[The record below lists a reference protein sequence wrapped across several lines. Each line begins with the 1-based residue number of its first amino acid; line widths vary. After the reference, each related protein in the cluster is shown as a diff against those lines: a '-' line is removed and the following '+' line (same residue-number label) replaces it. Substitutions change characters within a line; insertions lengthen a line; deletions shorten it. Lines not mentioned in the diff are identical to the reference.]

1 MTLYKNLRQ
10 GNIRGKIM
18 VNNMANRLKNIEINP
33 LKTSSSL
40 GAAVFFLGL
49 KNAVVLMHG
58 AVGCASFDKV
68 TLTKH
73 FRENIPIVTSALNE
87 TGAILGGKDFLISGI
102 NNVYEKMKPDFIGVT
117 SSGLT
122 ETQGE
127 DIARII
133 KEFKDFKN
141 TQNIPF
147 SNVIYASTP
156 DYKDGF
162 EEGYLSA
169 MLSLLTEARNKNKEY
184 GSYKKSKSVNVFCP
198 PSFTP
203 QDFLELRETLDD
215 FNLKSIM
222 IPDLGMSLD
231 GHLDERGYLQ
241 TTTGGLDA
249 KDLTD
254 IFDGEFNLI
263 IGLSLKDTVKNIE
276 DLTGLKSYYFS
287 NLCGLK
293 NSDNFFKLISKVSG
307 KEIPE
312 KYKRQRRRIM
322 DAYLDAHF
330 YFSGKEIA
338 LALGIDLLD
347 SFSAIYSEIGANLK
361 LGIATKAVNDIKY
374 RFLDLSEGDLD
385 LLDNCGNLDMIVS
398 NSNAKFYAENLD
410 IPLLK
415 AGFPIIDEIGHNYK
429 HYILYDGAINLVIE
443 SANLLFTE

>member
-1 MTLYKNLRQ
+1 MIN
-10 GNIRGKIM
+10 NIMSIE
-18 VNNMANRLKNIEINP
+18 NRLKNIEINP

-127 DIARII
+127 DIAWII
-133 KEFKDFKN
+133 DEFKNFKN
-141 TQNIPF
+141 VQNIPF
-147 SNVIYASTP
+147 ANVIYASTP

-162 EEGYLSA
+162 EEGYLAA
-169 MLSLLTEARNKNKEY
+169 MLSLLTEAADKNKEDIHC
-184 GSYKKSKSVNVFCP
+184 KKSNGTKYKNKKSVNVFCP

-215 FNLKSIM
+215 FNLKPVM
-222 IPDLGMSLD
+222 IPDLGLSLG

-241 TTTGGLDA
+241 TTSGGLDA

-263 IGLSLKDTVKNIE
+263 IGLSLKDAVKNIE
-276 DLTGLKSYYFS
+276 GLTGLKTYYFS

-293 NSDNFFKLISKVSG
+293 NSDKFFNLLSKESG

-312 KYKRQRRRIM
+312 KYKRRRSRLM

-338 LALGIDLLD
+338 LALGVDLLD

-361 LGIATKAVNDIKY
+361 LGITTKAIDAIDIEY
-374 RFLDLSEGDLD
+374 GFLNLSEGDLD
-385 LLDNCGNLDMIVS
+385 MLDNCGNLDMIVS
-398 NSNAKFYAENLD
+398 NSNAKFYAENLG

-443 SANLLFTE
+443 SANLLFAE